1 MPPIKERM
9 LKREGEIDRNEEEKR
24 KEKITKAP
32 TDSADSF
39 LLGGG
44 EESLM
49 HRPGG
54 DRRVPFLLMFHAKLD
69 SRAVLVYTEKDR
81 D

>member
-1 MPPIKERM
+1 M

-39 LLGGG
+39 LLGG
-44 EESLM
+44 
-49 HRPGG
+49 
-54 DRRVPFLLMFHAKLD
+54 RRITYAQTG
-69 SRAVLVYTEKDR
+69 R
-81 D
+81 